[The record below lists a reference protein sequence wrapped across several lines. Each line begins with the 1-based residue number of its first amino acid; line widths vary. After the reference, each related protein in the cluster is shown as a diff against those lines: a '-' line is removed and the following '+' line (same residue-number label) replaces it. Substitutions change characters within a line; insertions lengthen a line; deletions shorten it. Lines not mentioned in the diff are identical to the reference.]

1 MRTTNTTMVNTATIR
16 HTNMITMTITIT
28 NMASIATIP
37 RTSMTMGIHTVM
49 ATITTMMT
57 M

>member
-1 MRTTNTTMVNTATIR
+1 MHTTNTTMVNIAIIR
-16 HTNMITMTITIT
+16 HTSMTMTTTIM

-37 RTSMTMGIHTVM
+37 RTNMTTGIHMGMV
-49 ATITTMMT
+49 TITTMMT

>member
-1 MRTTNTTMVNTATIR
+1 MHTTNTTLVSTATMH
-16 HTNMITMTITIT
+16 HTNMITMTTTIT

-37 RTSMTMGIHTVM
+37 RTNMTMGIHTVM